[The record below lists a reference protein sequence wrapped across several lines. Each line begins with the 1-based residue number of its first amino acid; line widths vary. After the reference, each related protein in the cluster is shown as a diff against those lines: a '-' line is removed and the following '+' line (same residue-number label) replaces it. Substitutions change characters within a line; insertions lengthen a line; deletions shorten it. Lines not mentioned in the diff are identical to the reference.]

1 MNIYGHIDL
10 SGLSEL
16 IKKVGD
22 RDRFVRGQDGKQ
34 IHSSQTAYVLPPYL
48 HQDSERMTQ
57 EQSADF
63 ERKHPAAFNFIL
75 NLQRELSRKL
85 D

>member
-1 MNIYGHIDL
+1 MNIHGHIDL
-10 SGLSEL
+10 SGLSEF

-22 RDRFVRGQDGKQ
+22 RDRFVRSQDGKQ

-48 HQDSERMTQ
+48 HQDSDRMTQ
-57 EQSADF
+57 EQSAAF
-63 ERKHPAAFNFIL
+63 ERDHQAAFNFVR
-75 NLQRELSRKL
+75 NLKRELSRKL